1 MTNILEGYEPEHK
14 FAADHGASRR
24 TISRYRNMG
33 MPYLVW
39 RGEIYIQV
47 SGARD
52 WLESQVK
59 RRNLRRHRSATA
71 A

>member
-1 MTNILEGYEPEHK
+1 MANILEGYESEEK

-24 TISRYRNMG
+24 TIARYRNMG

-47 SGARD
+47 AGARD

-59 RRNLRRHRSATA
+59 RRNSRRNRSPA
-71 A
+71 AA

>member
-14 FAADHGASRR
+14 FAAEHGASRR
-24 TISRYRNMG
+24 TIARYRNMG

-47 SGARD
+47 AGARE
-52 WLESQVK
+52 WLGSQIK
-59 RRNLRRHRSATA
+59 RHNPRRHRSPA
-71 A
+71 AA